1 MELLGLSYI
10 ASGDI
15 KWCSLSRKQFF
26 SFLKHKRSVYHM
38 IQQLHSLVFTPRN
51 KTLRSCKT
59 CTQMFTARP
68 FTVPKKHAPSTCPS
82 ASGWVN
88 MAYSYSGVL
97 FGSKKEWSSEACFV
111 KEASCKRPRW
121 MVPFTRNVQDGQ
133 VRREREGS
141 GPLGLEELEVRDA
154 PLGSLGDETVLKW
167 ITAAVVCLCECTNS
181 HWSVCV
187 KWVDYMVCELHLSK
201 AAF

>member
-1 MELLGLSYI
+1 M
-10 ASGDI
+10 
-15 KWCSLSRKQFF
+15 
-26 SFLKHKRSVYHM
+26 
-38 IQQLHSLVFTPRN
+38 
-51 KTLRSCKT
+51 
-59 CTQMFTARP
+59 
-68 FTVPKKHAPSTCPS
+68 
-82 ASGWVN
+82 
-88 MAYSYSGVL
+88 
-97 FGSKKEWSSEACFV
+97 

-121 MVPFTRNVQDGQ
+121 MVPFTWNVQDGQ

-141 GPLGLEELEVRDA
+141 GPLGLEELEVWDA

-181 HWSVCV
+181 RRSVCV